1 VRVAVAQ
8 RQHLRFGRVYRHRR
22 GNRRAARRA
31 LDDEQIRFAHPL
43 LASLCYDRAPIWRR
57 RDVHRRLAMA
67 VTDIEERARHLAL
80 STDGPEVALS
90 AELDAAAAHAA
101 GRGAMSAA
109 AELAEVA
116 SLTPTSEPKA
126 GHRRRLTAA
135 TFHWLTGDVERA
147 ATIYHELL
155 AVLPPGAARSHALR
169 RVDADEP
176 GRLAAD
182 DDRVAVDDPLAA
194 GT

>member
-1 VRVAVAQ
+1 
-8 RQHLRFGRVYRHRR
+8 
-22 GNRRAARRA
+22 
-31 LDDEQIRFAHPL
+31 
-43 LASLCYDRAPIWRR
+43 
-57 RDVHRRLAMA
+57 MA

-155 AVLPPGAARSHALR
+155 AVLPPGRKLSGVSMPMSRVVSRPTTIVSPSTTRSPPAPSFGAQLKDSLR
-169 RVDADEP
+169 
-176 GRLAAD
+176 GR
-182 DDRVAVDDPLAA
+182 R
-194 GT
+194 

>member
-1 VRVAVAQ
+1 
-8 RQHLRFGRVYRHRR
+8 
-22 GNRRAARRA
+22 
-31 LDDEQIRFAHPL
+31 
-43 LASLCYDRAPIWRR
+43 
-57 RDVHRRLAMA
+57 MA

-80 STDGPEVALS
+80 STDGPEVTLS

-109 AELAEVA
+109 AELAEVAA

-155 AVLPPGAARSHALR
+155 AVLPPRRPVARSPACR
-169 RVDADEP
+169 CR
-176 GRLAAD
+176 
-182 DDRVAVDDPLAA
+182 
-194 GT
+194 